1 MASGAHRMGRVDFSD
16 LNWERKPYRAWRAYG
31 QSKLANLLFTAELQ
45 RRLGA
50 AGSEV
55 RAVAAHPGYAA
66 TNLQFHS
73 GSRFYDVISQIGN
86 RVIAQDDKGGALP
99 TLYAAV
105 TDVPGNSYAGPS
117 GFMEGRGA
125 PTLVGRSGAAQDMD
139 VARRLWDV
147 SEQLTGVSFPLT
159 TQPATR
165 A

>member
-1 MASGAHRMGRVDFSD
+1 MTEVARPADLAASPDVIVIAVKAFDVEAAAHSCAAWPGAVALTVSNGIGAEELVQ
-16 LNWERKPYRAWRAYG
+16 RARPSSG
-31 QSKLANLLFTAELQ
+31 LI
-45 RRLGA
+45 
-50 AGSEV
+50 AGSVTAAVEV
-55 RAVAAHPGYAA
+55 V
-66 TNLQFHS
+66 
-73 GSRFYDVISQIGN
+73 GN

-105 TDVPGNSYAGPS
+105 TDIPGNSYAGPS

-147 SEQLTGVSFPLT
+147 SEQLTHVSFPLT
-159 TQPATR
+159 AQPVTR